1 MNRSGTR
8 RALRLHRV
16 GGAGVTASTLRSRS
30 LVVGADVLVVTTW
43 RGDTA
48 SALRLALRMTCDE
61 FAAHLGVSVRG
72 VSKWEA
78 NPETE
83 VSLKTQQ
90 LLDTALKLAADD
102 VQARFAQ
109 SRAERATQP
118 PVDDEAPTVEL
129 PLLRPQPVGPGM
141 VASLGKGLRHHYT
154 ADNLLGPR
162 TLLPVMRAQTEA
174 IESLAQDASGQL
186 LVDLLQVGAGYA
198 EFAGWLAQ
206 DSGSPAVATEWYRRA
221 LELAE
226 AAGDER
232 MASFVLMRRSVQA
245 IGARRG
251 AQAAQLAQAAQRSRH
266 PSTLRVRAIA
276 AQMEAVGYAVD
287 GAGSDA
293 DRAVDRAELI
303 VAESLSV
310 EPVTGDPSIGRYCDL
325 GLYVDI
331 TRAKCHLELQRGDT
345 AVEAFA
351 KVLNALPP
359 EYHRDRGQYLGRLA
373 QAYVLAGAPAE
384 ACTAAQDALAIAAS
398 TGSSRTIRDLR
409 TLIQQLQPWAK
420 TPPVVKLQGMLAG
433 TK

>member
-1 MNRSGTR
+1 M
-8 RALRLHRV
+8 
-16 GGAGVTASTLRSRS
+16 GG
-30 LVVGADVLVVTTW
+30 DVLVVTTW

-48 SALRLALRMTCDE
+48 CALRLALRMTCDE

-78 NPETE
+78 NPDTE

-102 VQARFAQ
+102 AQARFAQ
-109 SRAERATQP
+109 SQAERAAQHP
-118 PVDDEAPTVEL
+118 KLDNAPTIEL
-129 PLLRPQPVGPGM
+129 PPLRPQRVAPGM
-141 VASLGKGLRHHYT
+141 AASLAEGLRYHYT

-162 TLLPVMRAQTEA
+162 TLLPVIQAQTDA

-186 LVDLLQVGAGYA
+186 LVDLLRVGAGYA

-226 AAGDER
+226 AAGDDR
-232 MASFVLMRRSVQA
+232 MAGFVLMRRSVQA

-251 AQAAQLAQAAQRSRH
+251 AQAAQLARAAQRNGD

-276 AQMEAVGYAVD
+276 AQMEAVGHAVD
-287 GAGSDA
+287 GSGSDA
-293 DRAVDRAELI
+293 DRALDRVAHI
-303 VAESLSV
+303 VADSLTTELV
-310 EPVTGDPSIGRYCDL
+310 IGDPSVGRYCDL
-325 GLYVDI
+325 GLYLDI
-331 TRAKCHLELQRGDT
+331 TRAKCHLELQRGDA

-351 KVLNALPP
+351 KVLDALPP

-373 QAYVLAGAPAE
+373 QAYVLAGAPTE
-384 ACTAAQDALAIAAS
+384 ACAAAQDALAIAVG

-409 TLIQQLQPWAK
+409 TLMQQLQPWAK
-420 TPPVVKLQGMLAG
+420 TAPVVKLHRLLAG
-433 TK
+433 RESTEVTGECLR